1 MASVL
6 DAILESVKTL
16 AHASAEAPSEQT
28 NDASEAAA
36 MSTTNAP
43 SEAGPLEIAP
53 IVLVEES
60 APEKSK
66 SPALEV
72 PHKELEFIIRHASG
86 KHLSSEQ
93 IAKVEYYARDLKYL
107 KGKCALGPFL

>member
-1 MASVL
+1 MCSS
-6 DAILESVKTL
+6 DL
-16 AHASAEAPSEQT
+16 AVTSAA
-28 NDASEAAA
+28 
-36 MSTTNAP
+36 NAP
-43 SEAGPLEIAP
+43 VEAGPSKIAP
-53 IVLVEES
+53 IELMEES

-66 SPALEV
+66 SSALKV